1 MTFDPNPIGSE
12 KVQVKINFFDL
23 VDPKVTD
30 TTGILKMIETSVKEY
45 NIGFYQKLIGF
56 GS

>member
-30 TTGILKMIETSVKEY
+30 TTGILKMNETSIKEY